1 MDALARRGVRLTSYY
16 GQPSCSPSRATLLTG
31 KFAHRI
37 GFQDTEIV
45 TTSNFSIPLGEKLLS
60 HRLRAAGY
68 ATCVRDVGA
77 NHQPPTTH
85 HQPPTH
91 QTTNPPTHQTTN
103 PPTAQQQVARSTQHI
118 ENSKQPAPSDGT

>member
-77 NHQPPTTH
+77 NHQPPTTN
-85 HQPPTH
+85 HQPTKPPTH
-91 QTTNPPTHQTTN
+91 QPTKPPTRQ
-103 PPTAQQQVARSTQHI
+103 PP
-118 ENSKQPAPSDGT
+118 NSK